1 MLTRIQSDALA
12 MCKSIE
18 IPEEILMPSSWAS
31 IDEEIMSSNGEDYFD
46 FFTMG
51 VSNAWTDYQIVHAYE
66 TRCRN
71 RGYSEI
77 IHENSEELGERY
89 DALCE
94 LDYCNLSTE
103 QKEELSQLE
112 DIALDSLSYYG
123 DEMRYDLE
131 VSELGQVWI
140 DCKTGDVVYLL
151 KFNRDLDEINDDYP
165 FCILDPNN
173 VTDAARITTIKR
185 IIGSCFFDVNVNPL
199 LTKRGYEGIRIFP
212 DIDNYDDMPNNGYIR
227 TDWIAFMCSAIRGEQ
242 TERDMKQ
249 YTLPILLYSMG
260 IEDDEERQA
269 FLTACRICRR
279 HKYSPYKEKYGY
291 VSLNR
296 YREYVSRL
304 LYFHKDVHNPHYV
317 CPADFDAAEEEI
329 TRKYNRL
336 MARQRIAEEHRR
348 QIERMAK
355 DKKAIAAFEQRMA
368 RYSDLRFATTN
379 FYIVPCTTA
388 DAMMHEGEVMHHCV
402 FEMRYFAKE
411 NSQIWLVRRPDGS
424 PISTIELNT
433 ECWSIVQNRGK
444 YNAVPDFLAESNSL
458 LMANIETIQKKFY
471 NNIKTVAA

>member
-18 IPEEILMPSSWAS
+18 IPEDILMPSCLAS
-31 IDEEIMSSNGEDYFD
+31 IDEEIMYSNGEDY
-46 FFTMG
+46 FTMG
-51 VSNAWTDYQIVHAYE
+51 VSNAWTDYQIVHA
-66 TRCRN
+66 
-71 RGYSEI
+71 
-77 IHENSEELGERY
+77 
-89 DALCE
+89 
-94 LDYCNLSTE
+94 
-103 QKEELSQLE
+103 
-112 DIALDSLSYYG
+112 
-123 DEMRYDLE
+123 
-131 VSELGQVWI
+131 
-140 DCKTGDVVYLL
+140 
-151 KFNRDLDEINDDYP
+151 
-165 FCILDPNN
+165 
-173 VTDAARITTIKR
+173 
-185 IIGSCFFDVNVNPL
+185 
-199 LTKRGYEGIRIFP
+199 
-212 DIDNYDDMPNNGYIR
+212 
-227 TDWIAFMCSAIRGEQ
+227 
-242 TERDMKQ
+242 
-249 YTLPILLYSMG
+249 MG
-260 IEDDEERQA
+260 IEDEEERQA

-336 MARQRIAEEHRR
+336 TARQRIAEEHRR

-411 NSQIWLVRRPDGS
+411 NCQIWLVRRPDGS

-458 LMANIETIQKKFY
+458 LMANIETIQ
-471 NNIKTVAA
+471 NHNIKTVAA